1 MKSNYQINVNRSD
14 LRKQLEAKTE
24 EMVRRY
30 EATIRAETE
39 ESVARQMLAVIFAAL
54 HRKFGFGKKRLKRL
68 QNAADDEFALIH
80 TAPLGQKYTALDVE
94 QWLKDKYQIDFT
106 ETRYTADGWGAS
118 KENGHDSGT

>member
-1 MKSNYQINVNRSD
+1 MKSNYQISVNRSD

-30 EATIRAETE
+30 EATIRAEME

-54 HRKFGFGKKRLKRL
+54 HREFGFGKKRLKRL
-68 QNAADDEFALIH
+68 QNAAEDEFALIH